1 MSILLPIVNR
11 LKILFIKQGVPD
23 ALPVSY
29 QKALFYRRSLL
40 LNALNRA
47 TEKAQQTDLAWAH
60 FSDPFDA

>member
-1 MSILLPIVNR
+1 MSILLLIVNR
-11 LKILFIKQGVPD
+11 LKILFIKQGVLD

-29 QKALFYRRSLL
+29 QKALFYRRNLL

-47 TEKAQQTDLAWAH
+47 TEKEPQTDPAWVH